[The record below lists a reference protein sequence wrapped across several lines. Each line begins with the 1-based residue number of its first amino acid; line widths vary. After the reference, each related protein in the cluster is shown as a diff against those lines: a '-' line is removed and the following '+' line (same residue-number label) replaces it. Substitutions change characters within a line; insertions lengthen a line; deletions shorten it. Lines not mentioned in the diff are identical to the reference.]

1 MLINPSNKR
10 PLAIVYGNIVDKKI
24 YEKHK
29 INKRLYKQKN
39 VLILENSNIRN

>member
-1 MLINPSNKR
+1 MLINPLNKR

-29 INKRLYKQKN
+29 INKRLNKQKN
-39 VLILENSNIRN
+39 LILENSNIRN